1 MKKFIITCLIVMLL
15 AMSGCKQP
23 QTDIGGLGL
32 CGLSPLKDFYLNL
45 IQFKKVEMDYN
56 HKIYDE
62 NNNELFYID
71 VEIEES
77 FNKILNLPS
86 KGRVDEYIENKEIK
100 RIVAT
105 EKHAD
110 FLSKY
115 DTFVMYY
122 YFETITYKEII
133 DGKEYTREA
142 WYMDYICIPDGTLL
156 AIEDNRIICYR
167 GDNTYFYHRN
177 NEDLLKVKF
186 REYMTKEEFLEFY
199 INLFDYYSN
208 GYC

>member
-15 AMSGCKQP
+15 AMSGCKEQS
-23 QTDIGGLGL
+23 TDPCAGILGE
-32 CGLSPLKDFYLNL
+32 SNLKRFYLDL

-71 VEIEES
+71 VVIEES

-86 KGRVDEYIENKEIK
+86 TGRVDEYIENKEIK

-105 EKHAD
+105 EEHAD

-115 DTFVMYY
+115 DTFVMHY
-122 YFETITYKEII
+122 YFETITYKEVI

-156 AIEDNRIICYR
+156 AIEDNRIICYS
-167 GDNTYFYHRN
+167 GDYTYFYGIVRK
-177 NEDLLKVKF
+177 DLLKVKF